1 MVFFILLFLNNIL
14 FIKSESRNTILSYEL
29 LRIAKNNTNENTSLC
44 LIYNFEKNIIIDL
57 NEYED
62 KNDLKICNPDNVTYT
77 TFSINNNNITFQNNQ
92 NQLFSIICGGEKNS
106 NVINI
111 CGYQLT
117 YLNFIF
123 DYAHIFGNFNIVT
136 GFIINFFQI
145 RYPKSSLWFSIINLL
160 LFLTEELFNTFVSQ
174 KTYISNLLWI
184 YLLIIGI
191 FIISLFIFKFIHKK
205 ENIICGLYICFFSY
219 TLIKIIYYSIIKFFI
234 LRQLYILIG
243 IIPFLIIGIIIG
255 NKENKFNISIIT
267 TPFIG
272 SYILIKGINYLLG
285 GLTNE
290 ILLNKFYHYNEL
302 YKQDESSLYIS
313 TISINTYIIF
323 YFIMT
328 LIGFQHQF
336 RTGKEIKEFQ
346 DNIIAKDE
354 IIDYVVECKDNVFE
368 ISQSIMD
375 ENNSISVN
383 DESIEV
389 NRSSI
394 QGES

>member
-1 MVFFILLFLNNIL
+1 
-14 FIKSESRNTILSYEL
+14 
-29 LRIAKNNTNENTSLC
+29 
-44 LIYNFEKNIIIDL
+44 
-57 NEYED
+57 
-62 KNDLKICNPDNVTYT
+62 
-77 TFSINNNNITFQNNQ
+77 
-92 NQLFSIICGGEKNS
+92 
-106 NVINI
+106 
-111 CGYQLT
+111 
-117 YLNFIF
+117 
-123 DYAHIFGNFNIVT
+123 
-136 GFIINFFQI
+136 
-145 RYPKSSLWFSIINLL
+145 
-160 LFLTEELFNTFVSQ
+160 
-174 KTYISNLLWI
+174 
-184 YLLIIGI
+184 
-191 FIISLFIFKFIHKK
+191 
-205 ENIICGLYICFFSY
+205 
-219 TLIKIIYYSIIKFFI
+219 
-234 LRQLYILIG
+234 LYILIG

-255 NKENKFNISIIT
+255 KKENKLNISIIT

-354 IIDYVVECKDNVFE
+354 VIDYVVECKDNVFE